1 MSGLFKDFFFGQA
14 FGTADIKSVVLMRP
28 NLAKMLA
35 LVTFCA
41 FDRRQTRVFH
51 GQHGSDRSFIASDFF
66 VFLLDRAVWVNIGSP
81 FPLQKHLGID
91 KRGACVQKGFA
102 DIHVFTPFC
111 S

>member
-1 MSGLFKDFFFGQA
+1 MPGLFKDFFFGQA

-41 FDRRQTRVFH
+41 FDRRQTRAFH